1 MKKLQNRNLW
11 LFTGLFSLALLLSAC
26 QREPDLYIY
35 EVNPVESAP
44 VSTAGDK
51 GQLKTDE
58 QFISILYASLFQQAL
73 SASELIQ
80 ITELIQ
86 SIGDKE
92 TAYEVI
98 ISNWMNS
105 PAINLPTEA
114 DMRNDLDGFIVNTYQ
129 KFYVRQPTQAETEFF
144 RNYINSDPNIT
155 PELVY
160 LSFALSNEYL
170 YY

>member
-1 MKKLQNRNLW
+1 MD
-11 LFTGLFSLALLLSAC
+11 T
-26 QREPDLYIY
+26 
-35 EVNPVESAP
+35 
-44 VSTAGDK
+44 DK
-51 GQLKTDE
+51 DVLKTDE
-58 QFISILYASLFQQAL
+58 QYISILYANFFQTAL
-73 SASELIQ
+73 SPSDLVQ
-80 ITELIQ
+80 ITNLIA

-105 PAINLPTEA
+105 PDINIPTDA
-114 DMRNDLDGFIVNTYQ
+114 DMRNDLDGFIEDTYNR
-129 KFYVRQPTQAETEFF
+129 FYVRQPTQAEKEFF
-144 RNYINSDPNIT
+144 RNFITSDPNIT